1 MATTDREF
9 ASSLSRGRLLA
20 EAESATCNN
29 CPDTTVATPQPQ
41 EIGTRAATDGR
52 ANGGLS
58 AWIRAI
64 RPEQWLKNGFVLSP
78 LLFSG
83 RALEWDAQW
92 RAGLAFAAFCAVASA
107 VYLMN
112 DVVDREADRLHPR
125 KARRP
130 VAAGAISPAAALIVA
145 SVIATAGVALGFLAN
160 TGVAIVLLSYL
171 VLNVAYGTWL
181 KNVVIVDVFAIAAF
195 FIMRLVAGAISVNV
209 KPSIWLLL
217 CGGLLALYLGF
228 AKRRHEL
235 MLLGTGSRSHR
246 AVLASY
252 STTFLDQ
259 LSVVLLSVTVVAY
272 IMYTLESETA
282 QIVGSEMLAY
292 STAFVLYGVLRYLYL
307 VHRNEGGDPT
317 ETLLTD
323 RSLGMAVVLW
333 GAYCGAIIYLAR

>member
-1 MATTDREF
+1 MAI
-9 ASSLSRGRLLA
+9 
-20 EAESATCNN
+20 
-29 CPDTTVATPQPQ
+29 PQPH
-41 EIGTRAATDGR
+41 ELGSRSKTDTPTV
-52 ANGGLS
+52 GGLS
-58 AWIRAI
+58 AWVRAI

-92 RAGLAFAAFCAVASA
+92 RAAVAFAAFCAVASA

-130 VAAGAISPAAALIVA
+130 IAAGAIAPATALMVA
-145 SVIATAGVALGFLAN
+145 SIIAVVGVAAGSFAN
-160 TGVAIVLLSYL
+160 TGVAVVLLSYL
-171 VLNVAYGTWL
+171 ALNVLYGTWL

-195 FIMRLVAGAISVNV
+195 FIMRLVAGAIAVNV

-235 MLLGTGSRSHR
+235 VLLGKGSQSHR

-252 STTFLDQ
+252 NTPFLDQ

-282 QIVGSEMLAY
+282 QIVGSDMLAY

-323 RSLGMAVVLW
+323 RALVLAVVLW

>member
-1 MATTDREF
+1 MVGC
-9 ASSLSRGRLLA
+9 SSTWL
-20 EAESATCNN
+20 
-29 CPDTTVATPQPQ
+29 
-41 EIGTRAATDGR
+41 
-52 ANGGLS
+52 
-58 AWIRAI
+58 RAI

-92 RAGLAFAAFCAVASA
+92 HAAVAFLAFCSVASA

-112 DVVDREADRLHPR
+112 DVVDRQADQSHPH
-125 KARRP
+125 KTQRP
-130 VAAGAISPAAALIVA
+130 IAAGLISPATALVVA
-145 SVIATAGVALGFLAN
+145 SVLAVGGVGAGLLARPGVA
-160 TGVAIVLLSYL
+160 VVLLSYL
-171 VLNVAYGTWL
+171 ALNVLYTKWL
-181 KNVVIVDVFAIAAF
+181 KHIVIIDVFSIAAF
-195 FIMRLVAGAISVNV
+195 FILRLLAGAIAVEV

-228 AKRRHEL
+228 AKRRYEL
-235 MLLGTGSRSHR
+235 VLLGGRSKSHR

-252 STTFLDQ
+252 NTAFLDQ

-282 QIVGSEMLAY
+282 RLVGNEMLSY

-307 VHRNEGGDPT
+307 VHRNEGGSPT

-323 RSLGMAVVLW
+323 RSLLVAVFLW
-333 GAYCGAIIYLAR
+333 ALYCGLVIYISR